1 MAGLSVLVTE
11 MEPKLYSAHSGTLM
25 VPVVDF
31 LHKRN
36 IDKIVSI
43 LQCHTCVLFS
53 SYKYQLLFLEKNK
66 ECSWWH
72 TLVIWVSWIASSN
85 PA

>member
-36 IDKIVSI
+36 IDKISFYFTMSHLCLI
-43 LQCHTCVLFS
+43 FFLTNISCS
-53 SYKYQLLFLEKNK
+53 S
-66 ECSWWH
+66 
-72 TLVIWVSWIASSN
+72 
-85 PA
+85 